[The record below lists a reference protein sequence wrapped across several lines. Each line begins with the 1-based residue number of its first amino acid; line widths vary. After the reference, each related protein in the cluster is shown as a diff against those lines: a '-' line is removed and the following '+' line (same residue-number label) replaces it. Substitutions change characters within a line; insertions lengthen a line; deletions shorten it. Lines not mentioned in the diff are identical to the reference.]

1 MRNVTIENV
10 TDVVVE
16 SLGRHGE
23 VSPRQREIMTSLLK
37 HLHGFCRDVKLQHHE
52 FLLACDYLARAGKVC
67 DDRRQEFILLGDIL
81 GVEVLVD
88 MLSNPIDGDESESTV
103 LGPFYRENPPVL
115 PKGASTVQK
124 HFDGEESVLVEGYV
138 RDTDGKPLAGVTL
151 DIWEDAPNGLYEN
164 HDPNQPEYN
173 LRGRFETDEDGHF
186 ALRAVRPVPY
196 PIPDNETAGE
206 LIRYMGHH
214 PNRPGHLHFIV
225 ARDGYRTLVSQVF
238 DADSPWLD
246 EDSVFAVKN
255 SLVARFEPGRPGDDT
270 DLYVRFDFTL
280 KPQAQEQRLAAE

>member
-1 MRNVTIENV
+1 MRNVTVENV
-10 TDVVVE
+10 TDVVTQ

-23 VSPRQREIMTSLLK
+23 ISPRQREIMTSLLK

-52 FLLACDYLARAGKVC
+52 FLQACDFLGRAGKVC
-67 DDRRQEFILLGDIL
+67 DDKRQEFILLGDIL

-88 MLSNPIDGDESESTV
+88 MLSNPIDGTESESTV

-124 HFDGEESVLVEGYV
+124 HFDDEETVLVEGYV
-138 RDTDGKPLAGVTL
+138 RDTDGNPIAGVTL

-164 HDPNQPEYN
+164 HDPDQPEYN
-173 LRGRFETDEDGHF
+173 LRGRFETDENGHF

-214 PNRPGHLHFIV
+214 PNRPGHLHFIL
-225 ARDGYRTLVSQVF
+225 AKDGYRTLVSQVF
-238 DADSPWLD
+238 DADSSWLD

-255 SLVARFEPGRPGDDT
+255 SLVAKFEPGRPGDDT

-280 KPQAQEQRLAAE
+280 KPQVQEQRLAAE

>member
-1 MRNVTIENV
+1 MRNVTIETV
-10 TDVVVE
+10 TDAVID

-23 VSPRQREIMTSLLK
+23 ISPRQREIMTSLLK

-52 FLLACDYLARAGKVC
+52 FLQACDYLARAGQVC
-67 DDRRQEFILLGDIL
+67 DDKRQEFILLGDIL

-88 MLSNPIDGDESESTV
+88 MLSNPIDGSESESTV

-124 HFDGEESVLVEGYV
+124 HFDDEETVLVEGYV
-138 RDTDGKPLAGVTL
+138 TDTEGKPLAGVTL

-164 HDPNQPEYN
+164 HDPDQPEYN

-186 ALRAVRPVPY
+186 VLHAVRPVPY

-214 PNRPGHLHFIV
+214 PNRPGHLHFIL
-225 ARDGYRTLVSQVF
+225 AKDGYRTLVSQVF

-255 SLVARFEPGRPGDDT
+255 SLVAKFEKGRPGDDT

-280 KPQAQEQRLAAE
+280 RPHAEEQRLAAE